1 MVGDVCFRILKLGNS
16 SCKISNLGDASF
28 RMSKMSWG
36 EVTLFLGFLS
46 IVVRDA
52 DDAIKRDDD
61 GVLSLFRKSD
71 PNGLLIWNG
80 KIYK

>member
-1 MVGDVCFRILKLGNS
+1 MRLHF
-16 SCKISNLGDASF
+16 
-28 RMSKMSWG
+28 
-36 EVTLFLGFLS
+36 FLGFLS